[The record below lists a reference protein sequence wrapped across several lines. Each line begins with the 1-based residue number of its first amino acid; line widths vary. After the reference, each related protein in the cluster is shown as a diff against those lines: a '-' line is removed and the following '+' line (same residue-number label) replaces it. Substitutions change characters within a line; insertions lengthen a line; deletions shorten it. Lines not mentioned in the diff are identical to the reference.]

1 MTAKLS
7 AVLLTLALV
16 ACRDEPQSQAAA
28 PEPVVMATATSVYT
42 PPTPALTAVA
52 SAKTTASVMP
62 ESTPCGAE
70 KMQDYLNL
78 LPTATAKDEIARTL
92 GHNRIRYVPLK
103 QAKAEASP
111 ISSRLTGGIGADGR
125 IKEFSCG

>member
-7 AVLLTLALV
+7 TVLLTLALV
-16 ACRDEPQSQAAA
+16 ACQNEPKSEAAA
-28 PEPVVMATATSVYT
+28 PEPIVTATPTPVFT
-42 PPTPALTAVA
+42 PPTPIATPAA
-52 SAKTTASVMP
+52 DAKPTTSLMP

-78 LPTATAKDEIARTL
+78 LPTSTAKDEIARTL
-92 GHNRIRYVPLK
+92 GHNRIRYVPLG

-111 ISSRLTGGIGADGR
+111 NSQRLTAGIGADGR